1 MTKNMYI
8 QPSVKVTEMVMIQTL
23 CASGGGGSTPEP
35 GIPLSTFTPNA
46 TTDIQ
51 L

>member
-8 QPSVKVTEMVMIQTL
+8 KPSVSVTEMLMVQTL
-23 CASGGGGSTPEP
+23 CASGDAPGST
-35 GIPLSTFTPNA
+35 TFSPINTDA
-46 TTDIQ
+46 TTDLQ

>member
-8 QPSVKVTEMVMIQTL
+8 QPSVNVTEMEMVQAL
-23 CASGGGGSTPEP
+23 CVSGGGGGTT
-35 GIPLSTFTPNA
+35 LSAIDSNI
-46 TTDIQ
+46 TTDEQ

>member
-8 QPSVKVTEMVMIQTL
+8 QPSVKITEMVMVQTL
-23 CASGGGGSTPEP
+23 CASEGGGSTPFSPITSE
-35 GIPLSTFTPNA
+35 A
-46 TTDIQ
+46 ETDEQ

>member
-8 QPSVKVTEMVMIQTL
+8 KPSVSVTGMLMVQTL
-23 CASGGGGSTPEP
+23 CVSGGGSSSFSSMNPE
-35 GIPLSTFTPNA
+35 A
-46 TTDIQ
+46 TTDLQ

>member
-8 QPSVKVTEMVMIQTL
+8 QPSVKITEMVMVQTL
-23 CASGGGGSTPEP
+23 CASGGGGTP
-35 GIPLSTFTPNA
+35 LNNLNPNA
-46 TTDIQ
+46 TTDLQ

>member
-8 QPSVKVTEMVMIQTL
+8 QPSVSVTEMLMVQTL
-23 CASGGGGSTPEP
+23 CASGDSGSKT
-35 GIPLSTFTPNA
+35 LSPMNPDA
-46 TTDIQ
+46 TTDLQ